1 MEKLRASIII
11 EILGRPPEHVKEAL
25 NTLITKLGTEKGV
38 KLLDKTYHEPI
49 PVESS
54 KDLFTAF
61 AEVMLELD
69 NLTDFFSVIFAY
81 MPSNI
86 DFIQPEKLVLTNI
99 ELNELANKIT
109 ARLHEYDA
117 ITKNSLVE
125 REIIAKKLY
134 EVAPHFFKKPAEV
147 EGQTEKKE
155 PEKEEKPEEK
165 PKAKKEKKKKSE

>member
-1 MEKLRASIII
+1 MTKIQINIVI

-25 NTLITKLGTEKGV
+25 NTLVIKLGTEKGV

-49 PVESS
+49 AVENS
-54 KDLFTAF
+54 KDLFTSF
-61 AEVMLELD
+61 VEVMLELD
-69 NLTDFFSVIFAY
+69 SLTDFFSVIFAY

-86 DFIQPEKLVLTNI
+86 DFIQPERLTLTNT

-117 ITKNSLVE
+117 ITKNSLME

-134 EVAPHFFKKPAEV
+134 EIAPQFFKTPAEV
-147 EGQTEKKE
+147 EGQAETKE
-155 PEKEEKPEEK
+155 PEKEEKLK
-165 PKAKKEKKKKSE
+165 TKKDKNKKSE